1 MNGSKDI
8 TVTIASAVV
17 GGVVGYLMFT
27 DAGQT
32 MRRQMAPA
40 VRDVS
45 RELTNLHKTVRR
57 AAQAAR
63 QGWTLV
69 NDALGSDDGAEGL
82 VGRSSARFEGRPYVR

>member
-1 MNGSKDI
+1 MNGSKD

-45 RELTNLHKTVRR
+45 REFTNLQRTMRR
-57 AAQAAR
+57 AA
-63 QGWTLV
+63 
-69 NDALGSDDGAEGL
+69 EGPL
-82 VGRSSARFEGRPYVR
+82 GRSSGRFEGRSYVR